1 MKTESTVNTTQPIR
15 GGINIVEEKVVTPP
29 VKKKSKLKIT
39 KL

>member
-15 GGINIVEEKVVTPP
+15 GDINTVEEKVVTPP

-39 KL
+39 EL